1 MANTQIILEIETGAG
16 SRVLV
21 ANVGYFNSSYQPLYN
36 ICFGGRSTD
45 FFHNLTA
52 EAVIAELKSAIESLK
67 TDRSSYLG
75 LTPIEQGYRLSILE
89 LCLKLKDLCIKHPNA
104 VVSLAP

>member
-21 ANVGYFNSSYQPLYN
+21 SNVGYFNSSYQPLYN
-36 ICFGGRSTD
+36 ICFGGRSVD

-52 EAVIAELKSAIESLK
+52 SAAIAELKIAIESLQ
-67 TDRSSYLG
+67 TDRTSYLS